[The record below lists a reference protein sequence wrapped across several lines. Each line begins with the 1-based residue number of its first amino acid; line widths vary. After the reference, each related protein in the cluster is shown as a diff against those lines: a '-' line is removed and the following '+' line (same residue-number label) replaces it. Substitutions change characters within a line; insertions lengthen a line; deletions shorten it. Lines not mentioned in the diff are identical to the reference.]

1 MLLISSVEPTLN
13 GSIITPYEKAVPM
26 SDSSRALLVLTSHDD
41 LGGLRKTGYYVG
53 EAADP
58 WKVFTDAGYAVD
70 VASVAGGVPPEDG
83 RNEDDPTQGLF
94 LRDPHI
100 ASQLQNTTSLAD
112 VDASGYD
119 IVFFVGGHGTMW
131 DFPTSPDVDR
141 VGREVYENGGVVA
154 AVCHGPAALVNI
166 TLSNGEPLVAGKR
179 VTGFTN
185 DEEAAVGLTET
196 VPFLLADALAEKGA
210 THVPGPNFT
219 ENVVADGRVVTGQN
233 PQSASGVARAAL
245 ASR

>member
-1 MLLISSVEPTLN
+1 
-13 GSIITPYEKAVPM
+13 M
-26 SDSSRALLVLTSHDD
+26 SHSSRALLVLTSNDD
-41 LGGLRKTGYYVG
+41 LGGVRKTGYYVG

-58 WKVFTDAGYAVD
+58 WRVFTDAGYTVD
-70 VASVAGGVPPEDG
+70 IASIAGGVPPEDG
-83 RNEDDPTQGLF
+83 RNEEDPTQQAF
-94 LRDPHI
+94 LNDPHI
-100 ASQLQNTTSLAD
+100 ASQLQDTRRLAD
-112 VDASGYD
+112 VDTNGYD

-154 AVCHGPAALVNI
+154 AVCHGPAALVNV
-166 TLSNGEPLVAGKR
+166 TLSNGEPLVSGKR

-185 DEEAAVGLTET
+185 DEEAAVGLTDT
-196 VPFLLADALAEKGA
+196 VPFLLADALNAQGA

-219 ENVVADGRVVTGQN
+219 ENVVVDGRVVTGQN

-245 ASR
+245 AAR